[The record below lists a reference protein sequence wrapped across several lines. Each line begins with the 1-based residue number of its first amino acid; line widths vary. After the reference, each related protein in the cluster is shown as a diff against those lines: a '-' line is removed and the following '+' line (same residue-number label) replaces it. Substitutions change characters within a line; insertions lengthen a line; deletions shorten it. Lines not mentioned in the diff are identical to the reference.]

1 MKREPFR
8 KQTYEKPFIEVIH
21 TAFGEQLMQQTSFS
35 NNGGHNKADD
45 DGEINAKQGWF
56 DEDEEKDENP
66 PQWGISNRGVYD

>member
-8 KQTYEKPFIEVIH
+8 KQAYVSPAIEVVP
-21 TAFGEQLMQQTSFS
+21 TAFDQQLLSTSFP